1 MRFPRR
7 FSFTRAKTDA
17 LQDTETDEKTPSSND
32 NKNSS
37 QKSHHPADRYAWK
50 TLSDHDKYILE
61 SFQKSNHSATHQSI
75 NSSLHATDSLL
86 GMDDELEGGDD
97 DDDDDDWEF
106 YEETHSDDDHASV
119 SSSSSSP
126 HYSKDTSLS
135 YTVEDSLLIDKHWQR
150 VKTTTSTTSLGGKI
164 LVQLHKA
171 DPSCLPLMKLPQFT
185 RQTPR
190 YSAVCEILVQTTDM
204 MVALLGPD
212 MLEEEYRIEWNQL
225 GRTCVQEGIPVSLLP
240 AAVAQAVRSV
250 LNQQQLQQQT
260 NNNTNKAS
268 SKILVAEEVNCTSEH
283 VQSWI
288 RALEAC
294 VPCMQQHQ
302 QEKSSSSSSTK
313 HYEEATA

>member
-17 LQDTETDEKTPSSND
+17 LEDTETDEKTPSNNNNKKD
-32 NKNSS
+32 NK
-37 QKSHHPADRYAWK
+37 KSHHPADRYAWK